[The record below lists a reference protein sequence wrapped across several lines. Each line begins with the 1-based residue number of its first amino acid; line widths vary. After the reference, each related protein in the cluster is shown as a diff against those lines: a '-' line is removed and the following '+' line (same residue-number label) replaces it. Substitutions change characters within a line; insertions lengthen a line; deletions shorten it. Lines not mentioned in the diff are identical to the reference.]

1 ARRRR
6 APRPRRWRRRRRP
19 LRRSAWRRARRTSGS
34 GTGPRRRLDMLAEG
48 AQCSPR
54 PTARR
59 GCPSVASE
67 PREVESMITMMMVVG
82 GAALLL
88 GIART
93 VVFVSAVSGRAET
106 ASSRRMEGMLL
117 IMVLMVFG
125 LLVFGLGLLWAI
137 AGVGS

>member
-1 ARRRR
+1 
-6 APRPRRWRRRRRP
+6 
-19 LRRSAWRRARRTSGS
+19 
-34 GTGPRRRLDMLAEG
+34 
-48 AQCSPR
+48 
-54 PTARR
+54 
-59 GCPSVASE
+59 
-67 PREVESMITMMMVVG
+67 MITMMMVVG

-117 IMVLMVFG
+117 NMVLMVFG